1 MIKIV
6 DVSSHNSATGYSIAG
21 CDGVI
26 VKATQGTTYTNP
38 NHAAQVKR
46 GRDNGLGI
54 GHYHYSE
61 GTDLHAQVDYF
72 LKQAKPQPHDWLA
85 LDWENPEVS
94 SAEKD
99 DFLAYCR
106 SRAAGR
112 KILLYCNT
120 DFWLHRESGA
130 HRADGLWVAAYNGRP
145 GNPGIKDSWW
155 GHQYTDTPVDLTV
168 AQFSTRAQLLAW
180 AGATPTPTHLPVIS
194 LAHAT
199 KAFHT
204 DPSAKQGHQTYGSE
218 IKILEH
224 ALVKVGCMHTS
235 KYTEDGS
242 AGTETVKSYSDWQKK
257 YSRAHKLNWGG
268 SDVNGFPGMT
278 SLRALGAQ
286 SGLFSVVK

>member
-26 VKATQGTTYTNP
+26 VKATQGTTYFNP
-38 NHAAQVKR
+38 YHAQQVKR
-46 GRDNGLGI
+46 ARDNGLPV

-61 GTDLHAQVDYF
+61 DTNLHAQVDYF
-72 LKQAKPQPHDWLA
+72 LTKAQPAAHDWLA

-99 DFLAYCR
+99 DFLAYCK
-106 SRAAGR
+106 SKAAGR
-112 KILLYCNT
+112 KVILYCNV
-120 DFWLHRESGA
+120 DYWLHRESGS
-130 HRADGLWVAAYNGRP
+130 HEADGLWIAAYNGKP

-155 GHQYTDTPVDLTV
+155 GHQYTDTPIDTTV
-168 AQFSTRAQLLAW
+168 VQFSTRAQLAAW
-180 AGATPTPTHLPVIS
+180 AGATPVTSHPTVS
-194 LAHAT
+194 LAHAV

-204 DPSAKQGHQTYGSE
+204 DPGAKQGHQTYGVE
-218 IKILEH
+218 IKLIEH

-242 AGTETVKSYSDWQKK
+242 AGTETIKGYSDYQKL
-257 YSRAHKLNWGG
+257 YSRTHKLDWTGA
-268 SDVNGFPGMT
+268 DVNGIPGAT
-278 SLRALGAQ
+278 SLKGLGLQ
-286 SGLFSVVK
+286 SGLFGVTK